1 MTKNMQSGIFAVI
14 IGLAYLAGT
23 FKIAMYDTGDSVGP
37 RSFPFLIAAIVLICG
52 VALIFHDLRA
62 KERKPFSWGF
72 AAESGIWIKIV
83 VTMLA
88 GIGYGLV
95 LDGLGYLIATVLFMM
110 IVTTLIN
117 VGRHKQNLI
126 ISVAFALISFLS
138 FAVLLKLSLPRGLL
152 GGILPF

>member
-72 AAESGIWIKIV
+72 VAHRVVWLRIAATIIFGI
-83 VTMLA
+83 LF
-88 GIGYGLV
+88 GLV
-95 LDGLGYLIATVLFMM
+95 LDTLGYLIAMFLFMVIITEM
-110 IVTTLIN
+110 IN

-126 ISVAFALISFLS
+126 ISSLFALISFLS
-138 FAVLLKLSLPRGLL
+138 FAVVLKLSLPRGLL

>member
-1 MTKNMQSGIFAVI
+1 MTKNMQSGLLAVI
-14 IGLAYLAGT
+14 LGLAYLAGT
-23 FKIAMYDTGDSVGP
+23 FKIPMYDTGDSIGP

-52 VALIFHDLRA
+52 VALIINDLRA

-72 AAESGIWIKIV
+72 VANSAVWLRIAATIFFGI
-83 VTMLA
+83 A
-88 GIGYGLV
+88 FGLV
-95 LDGLGYLIATVLFMM
+95 LDTLGYLIAMFLFM
-110 IVTTLIN
+110 IIITELIN

-126 ISVAFALISFLS
+126 ISVLFALISFLS

>member
-1 MTKNMQSGIFAVI
+1 MTKNMQSGLLAVI
-14 IGLAYLAGT
+14 LGLAYLAGT
-23 FKIAMYDTGDSVGP
+23 FAIPMYETGDSIGP

-72 AAESGIWIKIV
+72 AAQRAVWLRIAATIIFGI
-83 VTMLA
+83 LF
-88 GIGYGLV
+88 GLV
-95 LDGLGYLIATVLFMM
+95 LDTLGYLIAMFLFMIIITSM
-110 IVTTLIN
+110 IN

>member
-1 MTKNMQSGIFAVI
+1 MTKNMQSGLLAVI
-14 IGLAYLAGT
+14 LGLAYLAGT
-23 FKIAMYDTGDSVGP
+23 FAIPMYETGDSIGP

-72 AAESGIWIKIV
+72 AAQRAVWLRIAATIIFGI
-83 VTMLA
+83 LF
-88 GIGYGLV
+88 GLV
-95 LDGLGYLIATVLFMM
+95 LDTLGYLIAMFLFM
-110 IVTTLIN
+110 IIITELIN

-126 ISVAFALISFLS
+126 ISVLFSLISFLS
-138 FAVLLKLSLPRGLL
+138 FAVILKLSLPRGLL